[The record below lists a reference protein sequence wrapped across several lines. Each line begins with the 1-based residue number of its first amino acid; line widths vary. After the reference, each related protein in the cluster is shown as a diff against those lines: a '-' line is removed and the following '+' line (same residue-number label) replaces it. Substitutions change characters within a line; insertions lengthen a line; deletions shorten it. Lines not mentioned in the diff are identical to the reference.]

1 MLDIENEK
9 EKRATSDL
17 QKNTPLQNGF
27 IRTINNIM
35 RQLLRKTLE
44 ILAYVFK
51 RDGFFTKK
59 LVVGTMTL
67 IMMLFVDIQCG
78 IWNGMG
84 LMLLVLLTLYVI
96 CLYMIRYM
104 EMKREDKRMEEKK
117 GETDGVGEN
126 VKAEEEK
133 YCNKD
138 KPGCGKLETKPETSD
153 ENALLEKNA
162 SDRHV
167 EEK

>member
-1 MLDIENEK
+1 MLDIENEN

-17 QKNTPLQNGF
+17 QKNTPLQTGF

-35 RQLLRKTLE
+35 RQLLRKTLGV
-44 ILAYVFK
+44 LAYVFK
-51 RDGFFTKK
+51 REGFFTKK

-96 CLYMIRYM
+96 CLYMIGIW
-104 EMKREDKRMEEKK
+104 K
-117 GETDGVGEN
+117 
-126 VKAEEEK
+126 
-133 YCNKD
+133 
-138 KPGCGKLETKPETSD
+138 
-153 ENALLEKNA
+153 
-162 SDRHV
+162 
-167 EEK
+167 